1 MLAQQIIEEV
11 VARCGKDHQ
20 LVIAIEEL
28 SELQKELTKEYR
40 GKGNRD
46 NILEEMADVII
57 ILKEIIYIEEFT
69 HDEIF
74 IEIQKKLRRTEER
87 LNDGRC
93 ESL

>member
-46 NILEEMADVII
+46 NILEELADVII